1 MDLAWPQ
8 AEKLIRAAREARRGA
23 YAPYSKFKVGAA
35 LLASDGRLFP
45 GVNVENS
52 AYPICQCAER
62 SALGAAV
69 TAGARRFSAIAI
81 VCPRAEDGS
90 FGAPCG
96 GCRQALS
103 EFGLDLWVILAGPSG
118 KAHEIVSLAQL
129 LPHAFT
135 PASL

>member
-1 MDLAWPQ
+1 M
-8 AEKLIRAAREARRGA
+8 KLRATTLRRLISRAREARKAA
-23 YAPYSKFKVGAA
+23 YAPYSGFQVGAA
-35 LLASDGRLFP
+35 LLAADGRVFP

-69 TAGARRFSAIAI
+69 TAKARRFKAIAI
-81 VCPRAEDGS
+81 ICKKAGDGR

-103 EFGLDLWVILAGPSG
+103 EFGLDLLVILAAPTGQDYQALPLS
-118 KAHEIVSLAQL
+118 EL
-129 LPHAFT
+129 LPQAFT

>member
-1 MDLAWPQ
+1 MSFASPKARL
-8 AEKLIRAAREARRGA
+8 LIEAARAARKHA

-35 LLASDGRLFP
+35 IEAVDGRVFR

-69 TAGARRFSAIAI
+69 SAGARRFSALAI
-81 VCPRAEDGS
+81 VCPRADDGS

-103 EFGLDLWVILAGPSG
+103 EFGLDLWVILAGPTG

-129 LPHAFT
+129 LPRAFT